1 MKKQIQELR
10 EVAQIF
16 QSELSKVQDSETA
29 IKKHVQTRIEEVERH
44 LRSKVQELED
54 AFSRLNKNL
63 DKDFEQV
70 DKEMQKLRSHL
81 LNATL
86 EKQSIQDQSTTL
98 ASPKGNQQVET
109 LRQELREI
117 KGLVDFMK
125 DEISQKS
132 NIKDVCVL
140 VDMKA
145 NSEDLKRSIEEVQK
159 SVQVQQ
165 R

>member
-1 MKKQIQELR
+1 VKKQIQELR